1 MKIDITN
8 ENGILSR
15 KIRLRSHPFRVLFF
29 SCILL
34 FTNSTMA
41 NSNPRMTITELQ
53 NLPANKVVLID
64 ARPAWKYL
72 LGHIPRA
79 IHLSDWKEF
88 TLTANGVRGLVNHDK
103 SFIAEKLSALGI
115 DHSKTIVIYGDSRDK
130 WRSDGR
136 FFWMFEYFGFKQVG
150 LLEGGIE
157 AWKRA
162 KLSLKVGRE
171 KPESVSSI
179 SASEINFNQDIIA
192 KREWILER
200 LNSDSIAIVDNRETS
215 EFKGATPYG
224 SSRGGHIPGAIH
236 IKWYDFFTE
245 DGLMKPEEE
254 LNAILKDHGIKEN
267 QEIVV
272 YCTGGVRSAM
282 AYYVFK
288 ILGYKVR
295 NYDGSWWEWSHSLT
309 SPVEQ

>member
-1 MKIDITN
+1 M
-8 ENGILSR
+8 SR
-15 KIRLRSHPFRVLFF
+15 KIRARGRPIMSLFF
-29 SCILL
+29 TCLIL
-34 FTNSTMA
+34 FGNSTMA
-41 NSNPRMTITELQ
+41 YSNPRITVADLK
-53 NLPANKVVLID
+53 NLPSGKGVIID

-72 LGHIPRA
+72 LGHIPGA

-88 TLTANGVRGLVNHDK
+88 TLTANGVRGLVNQDK
-103 SFIAEKLSALGI
+103 NFIAAKLSALGI
-115 DHSKTIVIYGDSRDK
+115 DHNKTILIYGDSRDK
-130 WRSDGR
+130 WRTDGR
-136 FFWMFEYFGFKQVG
+136 FFWMFEYFGLKQVG

-157 AWKRA
+157 AWKQA
-162 KLSLKVGRE
+162 GLTLKVGRE
-171 KPESVSSI
+171 KPASVSSI
-179 SASEINFNQDIIA
+179 TASEIEFNQDIIA

-200 LNSDSIAIVDNRETS
+200 LGSDSIAIIDNRETS
-215 EFKGATPYG
+215 EYKGATPYG

-236 IKWYDFFTE
+236 INWRDFFNE

-254 LNAILKDHGIKEN
+254 LTTILTGYGIKKD

-282 AYYVFK
+282 AYFVFK

-309 SPVEQ
+309 MPVEL